1 LPRSVVAVLGC
12 LAAIATAS
20 GAVAAPDDKPLLAII
35 IDDLGNQRRLGM
47 QVADLPGPVACA
59 FMPHT
64 PYAGEL
70 AERAHLN
77 GKEVMLH
84 LPMQPNEMQR
94 IAGLGE
100 ISLDNERADLRR
112 ILASD
117 LATVPHVVGINNHMG
132 SLITR
137 HPGHMGWLMD
147 ELARR
152 GNLFFVDSYTTAHSV
167 ALAAALEHG
176 VPAVRRHVFLD
187 DDPEPAAIARQ
198 FARLQRQARQRGFA
212 IGIGHPYPATL
223 EFLQSSLP
231 GLSAAGFQLVSI
243 GEILRRLAQGE
254 LEQGAAP
261 PAAPHVAERQPR

>member
-1 LPRSVVAVLGC
+1 VVVLLGW
-12 LAAIATAS
+12 LAAIATAPA
-20 GAVAAPDDKPLLAII
+20 GAAAAGKPLLAII

-47 QVADLPGPVACA
+47 QAVELPGPVACA

-64 PYAGEL
+64 PYAAEL
-70 AERAHLN
+70 AERAHVN

-100 ISLDNERADLRR
+100 ISLDNQRGDLRR

-137 HPGHMGWLMD
+137 HPGHMAWLMD
-147 ELARR
+147 ELAVR
-152 GNLFFVDSYTTAHSV
+152 GNLFFVDSYTTAASV
-167 ALAAALEHG
+167 ALATALERG

-187 DDPEPAAIARQ
+187 DDPAPAAVAEQ
-198 FARLQRQARQRGFA
+198 FARLQQHARRRGFA
-212 IGIGHPYPATL
+212 VGIGHPYPATL
-223 EFLQSSLP
+223 AFLQSQLP
-231 GLSAAGFQLVSI
+231 ELSAAGFELVSI
-243 GEILRRLAQGE
+243 QEILRRLERGE
-254 LEQGAAP
+254 LHQDAPAIPLASAGAGQL
-261 PAAPHVAERQPR
+261 R